1 MSTFRGMG
9 GITVSFKVESHA
21 AFILPSVLLSIVLLG
36 TGCSPFDSKI
46 ENMELAADHANGR
59 AADYIVV
66 LNEPEFATAAMS
78 ATDTSHSTVSI
89 MGAIAV
95 THDLEAPSVV
105 YSRVLRGGVYRM
117 TGSQARQMREDSRV
131 KYVELDR
138 RVSISS
144 TQTQAPWGLDRLDQE
159 NLPLDRSYQSPA
171 AGASVNAYVI
181 DTGINIRNV
190 EFQGRSSHGFDFV
203 DGDSDSSDCNGHGT
217 HVAGSIGAAT
227 YGVAKSAKLIGVRVL
242 DCQGSGTISGVI
254 AGIEWVTVN
263 HVKPAVANMSLGGGA
278 SQAIDDAVRAS
289 IESGVTYVVAAGNE
303 NRDACLGSPARVPAA
318 ITVGSTTNQDA
329 RSSFSNFGSC
339 VDLFAPGSDILS
351 TWHTSTTAT
360 QTISGTS
367 MASPHVAGAVAL
379 LLSKN
384 PTASPAQVASQLLA
398 GARVSKL
405 SNVGTGSPNRLLS
418 TTFLLSPAPPVDPVE
433 EEEPG
438 VAELKSGV
446 AVTGVSGNKGE
457 EKVFVIQVP
466 AGATAVEIQVSGG
479 TGDVDLYTKLGL
491 KPTGTVYDCRPYSNG
506 NSETCSYTAA
516 QIPAAGGKI
525 YVRLHGYANFSSVQ
539 IRASVKIET
548 AAGPCSNCELKTGSL
563 SVRGAKTEPWGEF
576 NSAGKISLW
585 LEGPAGTDF
594 DLYLFKQNGAQWTQV
609 ASSAKNA
616 SQEFVAYDGSV
627 GKYKVEVRSYNGTGA
642 FKVWKQ

>member
-1 MSTFRGMG
+1 M
-9 GITVSFKVESHA
+9 TVSFKVESHV
-21 AFILPSVLLSIVLLG
+21 AFILLSIVLLG
-36 TGCSPFDSKI
+36 TGCSPFDSRI
-46 ENMELAADHANGR
+46 ENMELATDHADGR

-66 LNEPEFATAAMS
+66 LNEPQFATAATIG
-78 ATDTSHSTVSI
+78 TDNSHFTVSI

-95 THDLEAPSVV
+95 THDLESPSVV
-105 YSRVLRGGVYRM
+105 FSRVLRGGVYRM
-117 TGSQARQMREDSRV
+117 TASQAQQMRGDSRV

-138 RVSISS
+138 RVSISA
-144 TQTQAPWGLDRLDQE
+144 TQNQAPWGLDRLDQE
-159 NLPLDRSYQSPA
+159 NLPLDRSYQSPD

-203 DGDSDSSDCNGHGT
+203 DSDSDSSDCNGHGT

-242 DCQGSGTISGVI
+242 DCQGSGTISGVV

-303 NRDACLGSPARVPAA
+303 NRDACLGSPARVPGA

-339 VDLFAPGSDILS
+339 VDIFAPGSDILS

-384 PTASPAQVASQLLA
+384 PSASPAQVASQLLA
-398 GARVSKL
+398 GARVSKV

-418 TTFLLSPAPPVDPVE
+418 TTFLLSPAPPEDPVE
-433 EEEPG
+433 EEPG
-438 VAELKSGV
+438 VVELKNGV
-446 AVTGVSGNKGE
+446 TVTGVSGNKGE
-457 EKVFVIQVP
+457 EKVFVLQVP
-466 AGATAVEIQVSGG
+466 AGTTAVEIQVSGG
-479 TGDVDLYTKLGL
+479 TGDMDLYTKLGS
-491 KPTGTVYDCRPYSNG
+491 KPTATDYDCRPYSNG

-525 YVRLHGYANFSSVQ
+525 FVRLHGYANFSGVQ
-539 IRASVKIET
+539 IRASVKNESL
-548 AAGPCSNCELKTGSL
+548 AGPCSNCELKTGSL
-563 SVRGAKTEPWGEF
+563 SVRGAKIEPWGEF

-585 LEGPAGTDF
+585 LEGPTGTDF

-609 ASSAKNA
+609 ASSTKTA

-627 GKYKVEVRSYNGTGA
+627 GKYKVEVRSYNGTGT
-642 FKVWKQ
+642 FKVWRQ

>member
-1 MSTFRGMG
+1 M
-9 GITVSFKVESHA
+9 SFKVESHV
-21 AFILPSVLLSIVLLG
+21 AFILLSIVLLG
-36 TGCSPFDSKI
+36 TGCSPFDSRI
-46 ENMELAADHANGR
+46 ENLEFATDHADGR

-66 LNEPEFATAAMS
+66 LNEPEFATAAMNAGS
-78 ATDTSHSTVSI
+78 ASDFSVSI

-95 THDLEAPSVV
+95 THDLEVPSVV
-105 YSRVLRGGVYRM
+105 FSRVLRGGVYRM
-117 TGSQARQMREDSRV
+117 TGSQAQQMREDSRV

-138 RVSISS
+138 RVSISA

-171 AGASVNAYVI
+171 PGASVNAYVL

-203 DGDSDSSDCNGHGT
+203 DGDADSSDCNGHGT

-303 NRDACLGSPARVPAA
+303 NRDACLGSPARVPGA
-318 ITVGSTTNQDA
+318 ITVGSTTSQDA

-351 TWHTSTTAT
+351 TWYTSTTAT

-418 TTFLLSPAPPVDPVE
+418 TAFLLSPAPPEDPVE

-438 VAELKSGV
+438 VVELKSGV
-446 AVTGVSGNKGE
+446 TVTGVSGNKGE
-457 EKVFVIQVP
+457 EKVFFIQVP
-466 AGATAVEIQVSGG
+466 VGATAVEIQVSSG
-479 TGDVDLYTKLGL
+479 TGDVDLYTKLGIE
-491 KPTGTVYDCRPYSNG
+491 PTSTDYDCRPYSNG

-525 YVRLHGYANFSSVQ
+525 YVRLHGYANYSGVQ
-539 IRASVKIET
+539 IRVTVKNET
-548 AAGPCSNCELKTGSL
+548 SAGPCNNCELKTGSL